1 MIDQA
6 TLSQNKRTLLNH
18 FRYLMS
24 RRELLVSLTMRE
36 IKARYRQSILGFGW
50 ALLVP
55 LFQMVVL
62 SIVFGNIIGVPSDG
76 RPYPVFSYVAILPWT
91 LFSSAI
97 AASVPSILGNMEL
110 VTKIYFP
117 REILPL
123 SSILARLVDFAVAST
138 IYIGLILY
146 YQIPVHKTLVFVPV
160 LLVIQITLSIGIG
173 LLGSAVSVFLRD
185 ISFAIPVA
193 MQIWMYATPVIYPSS
208 LVSERWRALYMLNPM
223 AGIIDSYRK
232 VVLDGVWPDFGVLAY
247 SAVFSVVLC
256 LIAYWYFKR
265 LEMAMSDII

>member
-1 MIDQA
+1 
-6 TLSQNKRTLLNH
+6 
-18 FRYLMS
+18 
-24 RRELLVSLTMRE
+24 
-36 IKARYRQSILGFGW
+36 
-50 ALLVP
+50 
-55 LFQMVVL
+55 
-62 SIVFGNIIGVPSDG
+62 
-76 RPYPVFSYVAILPWT
+76 
-91 LFSSAI
+91 
-97 AASVPSILGNMEL
+97 
-110 VTKIYFP
+110 
-117 REILPL
+117 
-123 SSILARLVDFAVAST
+123 
-138 IYIGLILY
+138 
-146 YQIPVHKTLVFVPV
+146 VFVPV